1 MSSEVGIPFATSD
14 NALAIYNC
22 TAALRYEPLLLVIY
36 FDLANIISCVEC
48 VDTENACGWCLYSGI
63 CSGVSDD
70 CAKPA
75 SVNNSFLKVYYYT
88 QFYIF
93 VVNNLYLHEF

>member
-1 MSSEVGIPFATSD
+1 MPYLTIS
-14 NALAIYNC
+14 
-22 TAALRYEPLLLVIY
+22 
-36 FDLANIISCVEC
+36 IISCVEC

-63 CSGVSDD
+63 CSGVCDD

-75 SVNNSFLKVYYYT
+75 GVNNSFLKVYYYT